1 MCAAVVEVQDRFAGR
16 HIEGGSVGLDVEQS
30 FWSSHAKS
38 FHVRVEFV
46 AYKELQGTNFHVIQQ
61 NYSKLVDIIKYSPNL
76 AGMRTTDV
84 PVPVEESENAD
95 WVQLVKQSVKGLQF
109 GVVQIVVHNAKVVQI
124 EKTEKVRLDQQGH

>member
-1 MCAAVVEVQDRFAGR
+1 
-16 HIEGGSVGLDVEQS
+16 
-30 FWSSHAKS
+30 
-38 FHVRVEFV
+38 
-46 AYKELQGTNFHVIQQ
+46 
-61 NYSKLVDIIKYSPNL
+61 
-76 AGMRTTDV
+76 MRTTDV